1 MRLENEW
8 ILMNYVSTSPLEVS
22 LHMTDLVI
30 SWLVTLMTVN
40 SIVYL
45 EVNVDLVCTAD
56 SVS

>member
-1 MRLENEW
+1 MSLCIN
-8 ILMNYVSTSPLEVS
+8 INMLEVS
-22 LHMTDLVI
+22 LHMTDVVI

-45 EVNVDLVCTAD
+45 EVNFDLVCTAD